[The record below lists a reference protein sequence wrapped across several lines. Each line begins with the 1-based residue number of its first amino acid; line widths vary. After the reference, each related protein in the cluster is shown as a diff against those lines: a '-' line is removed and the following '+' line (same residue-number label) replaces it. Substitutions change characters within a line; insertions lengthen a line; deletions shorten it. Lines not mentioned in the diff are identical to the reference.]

1 MLHKIKRRIFE
12 IIELDNPGDTYSKTF
27 KVFIITLIILNII
40 AVVISTVE
48 EIYQKHQIWLD
59 NFELISVIIFTIE
72 YILRVWS
79 SNVVPGYKHSIS
91 GRIRF
96 ILKPLV
102 IIDLIAILPFYLPL
116 LLPNLIF
123 TRSFR
128 IFRIFRIFKISRYSD
143 TTKLFAQIIKSK
155 QEEIVIAVFIGLNLL
170 IISASLIYFAEHEAQ
185 PENFPHIPAAMWW
198 GVVTLTTVGYGDVYP
213 ITPLGRFLGAIVALI
228 GVGIFALPTGIVASG
243 FTEEIEKKRAL
254 NQQKK
259 SIVCPHCGRRIDE
272 E

>member
-1 MLHKIKRRIFE
+1 MLHKIQRRIFE
-12 IIELDNPGDTYSKTF
+12 IIELDNPGDTYSKIF

-40 AVVISTVE
+40 TVIISTVE
-48 EIYQKHQIWLD
+48 DIYQQYKTWLD

-72 YILRVWS
+72 YILRIWS
-79 SNVVPGYKHSIS
+79 SNVASGYKHSIW
-91 GRIRF
+91 GRIKF
-96 ILKPLV
+96 MFKPLV

-116 LLPNLIF
+116 FLPNLIF

-128 IFRIFRIFKISRYSD
+128 LFRIFRIFKITRYSD
-143 TTKLFAQIIKSK
+143 TTKLFAQVIKSK
-155 QEEIVIAVFIGLNLL
+155 QEEIVIAIFIGVILL
-170 IISASLIYFAEHEAQ
+170 VTSASLMYFAENEAQ

-243 FTEEIEKKRAL
+243 FTEEIQKKRAL
-254 NQQKK
+254 GQQKK
-259 SIVCPHCGRRIDE
+259 SIICPHCGRKIDE
-272 E
+272 

>member
-1 MLHKIKRRIFE
+1 MLHKIQRRIFE
-12 IIELDNPGDTYSKTF
+12 IIELDHPGDTYSKIF

-40 AVVISTVE
+40 TVVISTVE
-48 EIYQKHQIWLD
+48 DIYQQYQTWLD

-72 YILRVWS
+72 YILRIWS
-79 SNVVPGYKHSIS
+79 SNVAPGYKHSIW
-91 GRIRF
+91 GRIKF
-96 ILKPLV
+96 MFKPLV

-116 LLPNLIF
+116 FLPNLIF

-128 IFRIFRIFKISRYSD
+128 LFRIFRIFKITRYSD
-143 TTKLFAQIIKSK
+143 TTKLFAQVIKSK
-155 QEEIVIAVFIGLNLL
+155 QEEIVIAIFIGVILL
-170 IISASLIYFAEHEAQ
+170 VTSASLMYFAENEAQ

-228 GVGIFALPTGIVASG
+228 GIGIFALPTGIVASG
-243 FTEEIEKKRAL
+243 FTEEIQKKRAL
-254 NQQKK
+254 SQQKK
-259 SIVCPHCGRRIDE
+259 SIICPHCGRKIDE